1 MHFFDPKDDK
11 EASSIQN
18 SVNRVKENPEA
29 ASKPAE
35 SKPAEPARPPA
46 AGGGLFSS
54 ALPGL
59 GANMTGQAPSMLP
72 SLGSKGL
79 PGLPALGSG
88 GLFSSN
94 LPGLG
99 SSGLGGLGG
108 GLGGGLFA
116 AALPGLGSQPSAG
129 ATGLIRLPGQNDQQ

>member
-1 MHFFDPKDDK
+1 
-11 EASSIQN
+11 
-18 SVNRVKENPEA
+18 
-29 ASKPAE
+29 
-35 SKPAEPARPPA
+35 
-46 AGGGLFSS
+46 
-54 ALPGL
+54 
-59 GANMTGQAPSMLP
+59 MTGQAPSMLP

-88 GLFSSN
+88 
-94 LPGLG
+94 GLG